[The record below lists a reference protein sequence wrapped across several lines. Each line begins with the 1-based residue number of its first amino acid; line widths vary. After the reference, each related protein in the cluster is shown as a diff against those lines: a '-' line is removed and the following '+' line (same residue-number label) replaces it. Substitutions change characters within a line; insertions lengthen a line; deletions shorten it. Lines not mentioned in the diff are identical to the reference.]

1 MGGISRAVKKISKK
15 VTKPIKKITKG
26 IARGI
31 AKVGKGVMK
40 GVAKLN
46 KKMGPL
52 GMIAMSIAMPYALQG
67 LGAGFTKLSVA
78 NQGNSFG
85 TFLNAVRSVGT
96 KIKTGYSTLT
106 GNIGSMIKNNPIS
119 NTIRKTFSNFSNS
132 ASKNKLWKSVSNG
145 AKRLYQAAKDIT
157 PKFRKGTSGSVDV
170 WNVRGS
176 PHTDGGIW
184 SSMKSS
190 QAESLI
196 KAAEAAGKAPP
207 ILRGQSLGTAE
218 GWFTQAGSSKAD
230 EVVTKTIN
238 KALEDKVNL
247 LDTNGKRYFNDLIS
261 AAKNR
266 GEYVNSSDAL
276 SKVLEGNHTIWE
288 GTDFDGKFITD
299 LSKTGDYNYIKGGMR
314 PNPHLESGQ
323 SISDAHYRF
332 TGDKSFDNPVAKKYN
347 YKKAIDKTANIIKKS
362 GLLDQN
368 EIIHPEKF
376 DLISSAS
383 ATANESQGG
392 SLTST
397 DIKGSTGTDYFKKVY
412 GEAAWQKLKGYHRN
426 MNYQGHMDYYG
437 G

>member
-1 MGGISRAVKKISKK
+1 MGGISRAVKKVSKK

-67 LGAGFTKLSVA
+67 LGAGFTKLSAA
-78 NQGNSFG
+78 NAGNPFG

-106 GNIGSMIKNNPIS
+106 GNLGSMIKNNPIS
-119 NTIRKTFSNFSNS
+119 NTIRKTFSSFSNS

-170 WNVRGS
+170 WNVRGG

-288 GTDFDGKFITD
+288 GTDFDGRYITD
-299 LSKTGDYNYIKGGMR
+299 LNKTGDYNYIKEGMR
-314 PNPHLESGQ
+314 GNPHLESGQ

-332 TGDKSFDNPVAKKYN
+332 TGDKSFDNPVAKKFN
-347 YKKAIDKTANIIKKS
+347 YKKAIDKGANLIKKTS
-362 GLLDQN
+362 LLDQN

>member
-85 TFLNAVRSVGT
+85 TFLRAVGNIGN

-157 PKFRKGTSGSVDV
+157 PKFRKGTEGSVDV
-170 WNVRGS
+170 WNVRHS

-230 EVVTKTIN
+230 ELVTKTIN
-238 KALEDKVNL
+238 TALEDKVNL
-247 LDTNGKRYFNDLIS
+247 LDTNGKRYFDDLIN

-288 GTDFDGKFITD
+288 GTDWDGKFVTD
-299 LSKTGDYNYIKGGMR
+299 LSKTGDYTLGTARDRLQGTYN
-314 PNPHLESGQ
+314 
-323 SISDAHYRF
+323 F

>member
-1 MGGISRAVKKISKK
+1 MGGISRAVKKVSKK

-85 TFLNAVRSVGT
+85 TFLKAVGNIGN
-96 KIKTGYSTLT
+96 KIKTGYSTIT
-106 GNIGSMIKNNPIS
+106 GNVGSMIKNNPIS
-119 NTIRKTFSNFSNS
+119 NTIRKTFSSFSNS

-157 PKFRKGTSGSVDV
+157 PKFRKGTEGSVDV
-170 WNVRGS
+170 FGIRGNVHGE
-176 PHTDGGIW
+176 GQIW

-190 QAESLI
+190 QPESLI

-207 ILRGQSLGTAE
+207 ILRGQSWGTAE

-230 EVVTKTIN
+230 ELVTKTIN
-238 KALEDKVNL
+238 TALEDKVNL

-276 SKVLEGNHTIWE
+276 SKVLDNNHTIWE
-288 GTDFDGKFITD
+288 GTDFDGKYITD
-299 LSKTGDYNYIKGGMR
+299 LSKTGDYTLGTAR
-314 PNPHLESGQ
+314 DRLEGT
-323 SISDAHYRF
+323 YNF
-332 TGDKSFDNPVAKKYN
+332 TGDKSFDNKVAKKFN
-347 YKKAIDKTANIIKKS
+347 YKKAIDKGANLIKKTS
-362 GLLDQN
+362 LLDQN

-383 ATANESQGG
+383 AEANESQGG

-397 DIKGSTGTDYFKKVY
+397 DIQGSTGTDYFKKVY

-426 MNYQGHMDYYG
+426 MNYQGYMDYYG

>member
-15 VTKPIKKITKG
+15 VTKPIKKITKN

-85 TFLNAVRSVGT
+85 TFLRAVGNIGN

-157 PKFRKGTSGSVDV
+157 PKFRKGTEGSVDV
-170 WNVRGS
+170 WNVRHS

-184 SSMKSS
+184 SSMKSTE
-190 QAESLI
+190 AAKLI
-196 KAAEAAGKAPP
+196 KAAEAGKGPMP

-218 GWFTQAGSSKAD
+218 GWWTQAGSSKAD

-288 GTDFDGKFITD
+288 GTDWDGKFVTD
-299 LSKTGDYNYIKGGMR
+299 LSKTGDYTLGTARDRLQGTYN
-314 PNPHLESGQ
+314 
-323 SISDAHYRF
+323 F

-426 MNYQGHMDYYG
+426 MNYQGQMEYWV
-437 G
+437 

>member
-15 VTKPIKKITKG
+15 VTKPIKKITKN

-85 TFLNAVRSVGT
+85 TFLRAVGNIGN

-119 NTIRKTFSNFSNS
+119 NTIRKTFSNFSNR

-157 PKFRKGTSGSVDV
+157 PKFRKGTEGSVDV
-170 WNVRGS
+170 WNVRHS

-288 GTDFDGKFITD
+288 GTDWDGKFVTD
-299 LSKTGDYNYIKGGMR
+299 LSKTGDYTLGTARDRLQGTYN
-314 PNPHLESGQ
+314 
-323 SISDAHYRF
+323 F